1 MINGNRRKRVVKRM
15 LRGAKK
21 RLVIVAIMSILSLM
35 VVNRY
40 WEYTKV
46 ELQDSN
52 NIVSSLIGDVKA
64 YKLIYGTDTSLIGV
78 RHRIV
83 SVDGEEEYKIDY
95 DGSKISVINEA
106 SVDASNIDK
115 EILGYIE
122 EVEEVYDNIP
132 PKYFI
137 YGTMLV
143 EAGVVDSGSLY
154 DGEDASIYSDLMVDT
169 GGISQ
174 YSNGDIYNGEIVGDR
189 SVMIGPFQI
198 SSAYYKEWV
207 ELAGDS
213 LIEGAGGDI
222 PEGITNRGDSGQ
234 PLYLPD
240 VILGKLL
247 RCRESIDDADRYMS
261 THYEDWEEQSDV
273 IKSMFGVM
281 WYNIEY
287 HGGSSGIQHAKDNPI
302 IFDYYYDIVK
312 EVYKDNNYLD
322 VIDNWSQASDYDNK
336 CVEEVCKL
344 VDSDGSKGY
353 MDGYKEYAG
362 EGDDTYLGD
371 WVYAVKCLH
380 FGLKRLE
387 GVY

>member
-1 MINGNRRKRVVKRM
+1 M
-15 LRGAKK
+15 LRVALK
-21 RLVIVAIMSILSLM
+21 RLVVIIVMTIISL
-35 VVNRY
+35 VGVYKYNGY
-40 WEYTKV
+40 K
-46 ELQDSN
+46 ELELKDSN
-52 NIVSSLIGDVKA
+52 NIVSSLIGNVKA
-64 YKLIYGTDTSLIGV
+64 YKLLYGTNTSLIGI
-78 RHRIV
+78 RHRVV
-83 SVDGEEEYKIDY
+83 SDISNESYKVDYK
-95 DGSKISVINEA
+95 DGKISIIEGDSDN
-106 SVDASNIDK
+106 SDAIDREILRYIK
-115 EILGYIE
+115 EI
-122 EVEEVYDNIP
+122 EEVYDNIP
-132 PKYFI
+132 PTYFI
-137 YGTMLV
+137 YGSMLV
-143 EAGVVDSGSLY
+143 EAGIVDSNSLY
-154 DGEDASIYSDLMVDT
+154 GRDGASIYSDLMVDK

-174 YSNGDIYNGEIVGDR
+174 YINSDIYGGNIIPDKG
-189 SVMIGPFQI
+189 VMIGPFQI
-198 SSAYYKEWV
+198 SSAYYKDWV
-207 ELAGDS
+207 ELASDR
-213 LIEGAGGDI
+213 LIEGAGG
-222 PEGITNRGDSGQ
+222 EVSNKITNRGDSGQ

-247 RCRESIDDADRYMS
+247 RCSESIEDADKYMS
-261 THYEDWEEQSDV
+261 THYKDWEKQSDV
-273 IKSMFGVM
+273 LKSMFGVM